1 MIVFITILWHLY
13 MLKNRSVP
21 TKEIVLTGFATM
33 LLIVNIVIW
42 SGNVSSS
49 ALAQKQQQ
57 VLYTATL
64 SGKNESPPVN
74 AQATGTAKFIVD
86 PNGTLNYELNTNNIN
101 AVIGAHIIE
110 SNRSLLAQVFN
121 PYAIHNGKSGIPTGK
136 VNGILSSGTITSD
149 DLDSP
154 LAGKKVTDLA
164 SLMKQGKAFVEVRTL
179 EHEKGEIRGQISSPT
194 K

>member
-1 MIVFITILWHLY
+1 MIVFIRILWYLY

-21 TKEIVLTGFATM
+21 TKEIVLTGFAAM
-33 LLIVNIVIW
+33 LLIVNIIIW

-110 SNRSLLAQVFN
+110 SN
-121 PYAIHNGKSGIPTGK
+121 G
-136 VNGILSSGTITSD
+136 
-149 DLDSP
+149 
-154 LAGKKVTDLA
+154 
-164 SLMKQGKAFVEVRTL
+164 
-179 EHEKGEIRGQISSPT
+179 
-194 K
+194 